1 MPIGPIAFSPTIR
14 TPLAE
19 KSSGRSVISFTLSPT
34 VGIGGSPTSKAA
46 RNFVALSPTPP
57 PLLLHGK
64 KWRSKINA
72 ASARVRRTLLSAALP
87 SILILRQPTD
97 LATLSFRA
105 IRSRGSDEDARR
117 NLPSVHPCHSD
128 RRRASATASGGTCF
142 CSCQADTPARR
153 LAHLLSSPRSGRRAR
168 PIGLRPIP
176 SALQATLTAGAS

>member
-1 MPIGPIAFSPTIR
+1 MGHRRQRQPQVPWRFRQRRPRSSSTVRSGAP
-14 TPLAE
+14 
-19 KSSGRSVISFTLSPT
+19 KST
-34 VGIGGSPTSKAA
+34 
-46 RNFVALSPTPP
+46 P
-57 PLLLHGK
+57 PLLVWGGHPCPPP
-64 KWRSKINA
+64 
-72 ASARVRRTLLSAALP
+72 LP